1 MIPSDDQTPINTIE
15 ADSSAGVSC
24 TEPAGFPVSDTPE
37 TDAALVDHMPANATE
52 WSEHYLTL
60 SIHARKMERERDA
73 ARVPICI
80 GRPIIEILAAE
91 GVWTAMNGNSVIAA
105 DCLFRQNPY
114 QGNTQLSDEQRSE

>member
-1 MIPSDDQTPINTIE
+1 MMLSDDQTPMDTTE

-24 TEPAGFPVSDTPE
+24 AEPAGSPVSDTPE
-37 TDAALVDHMPANATE
+37 TDEALVDHIPADATE
-52 WSEHYLTL
+52 WSEHYLKL

-91 GVWTAMNGNSVIAA
+91 GVWTSMNGNSVIAA
-105 DCLFRQNPY
+105 DCLFHQNPY
-114 QGNTQLSDEQRSE
+114 QENSDYPEQLSR